1 LIPKTIHYLWL
12 SEKKPQRIED
22 CIKSWKKNLDG
33 YQIIEWNKNNFP
45 VNDFF
50 WTREAFSVQKWAFV
64 TDFFRLWVLKEFGG
78 IYLDADV
85 EVNKNFDSF
94 LDNALFI
101 GTEFASQL
109 GPHAIGSIKGHNFI
123 SRCLDYYSNRHF
135 IVNNV
140 FDETPMPLIITKIFM
155 VTYNYYDKI
164 VFFDDKPL
172 KLAGI
177 TIYNDTFFTIN
188 TYNGFN
194 ICCHNY
200 LASWVDGGKKF
211 TISDA
216 TGSYF
221 VKKFFCHDIFKY
233 KKYYRFLLFFVPVG
247 IITFFLKLRLKIK
260 NHKKAMV
267 VDYKLVPD
275 NRLKA

>member
-1 LIPKTIHYLWL
+1 MIPKTIHYLWL

-22 CIKSWKKNLDG
+22 CIKSWHRNLEG
-33 YQIIEWNKNNFP
+33 YQITEWNKKNFP
-45 VNDFF
+45 VNDFL

-94 LDNALFI
+94 LSDNLFI
-101 GTEFASQL
+101 GTEFANQL
-109 GPHAIGSIKGHNFI
+109 GPHVMGSVKGHNFI
-123 SRCLDYYSNRHF
+123 SKCLDYYSNRHF
-135 IVNNV
+135 IIGNS

-155 VTYNYYDKI
+155 LTYNHFKKI
-164 VFFDDKPL
+164 ISFDDRPL
-172 KLAGI
+172 KLSDM
-177 TIYNDTFFTIN
+177 TVYNDTFFTIN
-188 TYNGFN
+188 TYNGCN

-200 LASWVDGGKKF
+200 LASWVDGGQKF

-233 KKYYRFLLFFVPVG
+233 KKLHLFF
-247 IITFFLKLRLKIK
+247 IIFTPIILIIFFLKLKLRLK
-260 NHKKAMV
+260 NHKKAV
-267 VDYKLVPD
+267 SI
-275 NRLKA
+275 RL